1 MNHGVT
7 VVVSSTQLLLATVW
21 LAISLVVLVLP
32 LPRRPAGVAGPL
44 PICWFTSL
52 PSLHP
57 CWTRGFHQVLGLR
70 LKPSLPVSGIPAPL
84 DIRLHPQAEP
94 LLCPPSQLLWQITSQ
109 RQDAHPALFWKLSG
123 LLCHELTSTLQRL
136 FTRHHPPGL
145 TPFLGQTRPRVPFPD
160 PTLP

>member
-1 MNHGVT
+1 MGSLWWFPPPSFSWPQCGSQSLW
-7 VVVSSTQLLLATVW
+7 SSWFCPSPGGQPGW
-21 LAISLVVLVLP
+21 LGLCLS
-32 LPRRPAGVAGPL
+32 AGSP
-44 PICWFTSL
+44 PS

-70 LKPSLPVSGIPAPL
+70 LKPPLPASGIPAPL